1 MSKKYRRRSKR
12 DILRYFHWW
21 QARKTTDFYRGCP
34 FMSHSRYPAGMFET
48 KAAEEWQS
56 SRTSGEPNGQPNRR
70 PNGQAIRGVNE
81 GAIFPKAPA
90 AGGEAGRRHKNQKRN
105 AKRMINYWYLRTK
118 TITMVLLVSL
128 L

>member
-1 MSKKYRRRSKR
+1 MSY
-12 DILRYFHWW
+12 
-21 QARKTTDFYRGCP
+21 
-34 FMSHSRYPAGMFET
+34 SRYPAGLFET

-56 SRTSGEPNGQPNRR
+56 SRTSGEPNGEPNGR

-81 GAIFPKAPA
+81 EAIFPKAPA

-105 AKRMINYWYLRTK
+105 QKRNAKRMIKYWYLRTK
-118 TITMVLLVSL
+118 TFTMVLLVSL

>member
-1 MSKKYRRRSKR
+1 
-12 DILRYFHWW
+12 
-21 QARKTTDFYRGCP
+21 
-34 FMSHSRYPAGMFET
+34 MSHSRYPAGLFET

-56 SRTSGEPNGQPNRR
+56 SRTSGEPNGQPNGR

-105 AKRMINYWYLRTK
+105 AKRMIK
-118 TITMVLLVSL
+118 ILVSSDKNVYNGTVSKFVIRRKIT
-128 L
+128 